1 MRTGRKLI
9 PWIGISAALALA
21 LAALWFFWLSP
32 AGSLSA
38 AWNALIHRAG
48 TVTPGTLKAS
58 GSVETTV
65 LSIAPEL
72 PGKIIGVNFQEGDA
86 VKAGQVLVQLD
97 DATLQIQRRIA
108 AADLEATGLEL
119 QKLNSPAVIADLQKT
134 IAQDEQTVI
143 DARQVLDV
151 QKYFTNNED
160 AIQSARSKLYLARVA
175 LNKAHTAYDK
185 VKYNNYLDATT
196 KAMAQQNV
204 YRAELNYENALA
216 LLNYLTGVPNPI
228 QVDLKTAAV
237 ELAKAKLEED
247 QILLAALNGGPIPEN
262 ATGTGIAQ
270 LQQARNNVKAAQAR
284 VDQLDDQIRKMTIKA
299 PVDAVVMR
307 RSAEPGNV
315 VNPGTELLTLARLN
329 DLTIT
334 LYVGEDEYGK
344 INLGQAAAIS
354 VDAYPGE
361 TFHAAVVEISG
372 QPAFLP
378 RTTQTVASSRSTVY
392 AIRLALQDGREKLKP
407 GMSADVTFAIQ

>member
-1 MRTGRKLI
+1 
-9 PWIGISAALALA
+9 
-21 LAALWFFWLSP
+21 
-32 AGSLSA
+32 
-38 AWNALIHRAG
+38 
-48 TVTPGTLKAS
+48 VD
-58 GSVETTV
+58 
-65 LSIAPEL
+65 
-72 PGKIIGVNFQEGDA
+72 FQEGDA

-97 DATLQIQRRIA
+97 DARLQIQRRIA
-108 AADLEATGLEL
+108 EADLEASRLAL
-119 QKLNSPAVIADLQKT
+119 QKLVSPTVIAGLQKT
-134 IAQDEQTVI
+134 IVQDEQVVI
-143 DARQVLDV
+143 DAQQVLDL
-151 QKYFTNNED
+151 QKYFTNNTD

-185 VKYNNYLDATT
+185 VKYNNNLDATA
-196 KAMAQQNV
+196 KAIAQQNV

-270 LQQARNNVKAAQAR
+270 LQQARNNVQAVQAR

-315 VNPGTELLTLARLN
+315 VSPATELLTLASLN

-334 LYVGEDEYGK
+334 VYIPEDGYRK
-344 INLGQAAAIS
+344 VYLGQAAAIR

-361 TFHAAVVEISG
+361 TFHAAVVDMSA

-378 RTTQTVASSRSTVY
+378 HTTQTASSSRSPVH
-392 AIRLALQDGREKLKP
+392 AVRLALKDGRGKLKP